1 VNTDEADNPIGAR
14 VSLVL
19 ATTEKEGGLVSSD
32 IVDDIDE
39 AVGERVR
46 VGVGVLPI
54 VRESVSILTFNR
66 SLVLVLVLDENE
78 GRVETTCA

>member
-1 VNTDEADNPIGAR
+1 VNIDEADISIEAR

-19 ATTEKEGGLVSSD
+19 GSTEEEGGLVSSD

-39 AVGERVR
+39 AVRERVR
-46 VGVGVLPI
+46 IGVGVFSI

-66 SLVLVLVLDENE
+66 SLVLVLVLDDNE